1 MPFVSTYTQVL
12 KLKRILIFN
21 IQVGVCRDS
30 GSLETVFFPLI
41 AQLLRA
47 VWGPR
52 GEV

>member
-12 KLKRILIFN
+12 KLKKNTYFQHSGWCLQTLI
-21 IQVGVCRDS
+21 
-30 GSLETVFFPLI
+30 LETVFFPLI